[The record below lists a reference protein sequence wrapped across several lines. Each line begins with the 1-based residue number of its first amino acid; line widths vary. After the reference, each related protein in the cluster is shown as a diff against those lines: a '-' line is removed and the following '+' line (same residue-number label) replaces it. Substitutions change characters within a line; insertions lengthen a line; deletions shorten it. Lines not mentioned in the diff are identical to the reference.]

1 MIILEVKFKTFL
13 NSDAFKNMAQPP
25 APAPPKLEDRDSV
38 PKNDQEPTPEEI
50 QKMNEN
56 LQEEKFEE
64 LPDPMGPAQ

>member
-1 MIILEVKFKTFL
+1 
-13 NSDAFKNMAQPP
+13 MAKSP
-25 APAPPKLEDRDSV
+25 APAPSKLEDRDPV

-50 QKMNEN
+50 QKINEN

>member
-1 MIILEVKFKTFL
+1 MEVKFKTFL
-13 NSDAFKNMAQPP
+13 NSDAFKKMAKSP
-25 APAPPKLEDRDSV
+25 APAPSKLEDRDPV